1 VKQHRRPN
9 IVLSTSAACLVVLI
23 MSVPQGALGDVAQ
36 PRSTNSEDHAGAALL
51 VSNAVAISL
60 LGAGLTSKQKSTS
73 KGCLG
78 VGLGLG
84 TIALG
89 VTDVTSFSDGVAV
102 AGVVTTGLGLFHFVD
117 GYNPEM
123 ESDDFTGPRQ
133 NTSVIPLLVRTQ
145 ENGMV
150 AGLLVK
156 SSF

>member
-1 VKQHRRPN
+1 MKQHRRSDM
-9 IVLSTSAACLVVLI
+9 VLSNSAALFVALI
-23 MSVPQGALGDVAQ
+23 IFVPQGALGDVSQ
-36 PRSTNSEDHAGAALL
+36 PRSTNNEDNAGAALL
-51 VSNAVAISL
+51 VSNAVTISM

-78 VGLGLG
+78 IGLGLG

-89 VTDVTSFSDGVAV
+89 VADVTSFSDGVAV
-102 AGVVTTGLGLFHFVD
+102 AGVVTTALGLFHLVD
-117 GYNPEM
+117 AYDPEM
-123 ESDDFTGPRQ
+123 ESDNFTGPRR
-133 NTSVIPLLVRTQ
+133 NVSVIPLLASTQ